1 MKKFLLVFG
10 VLAISLPAFAGIG
23 VEESTSSEYLRNYG
37 YSTEAVK
44 YINLNKA
51 QVKGEKFVTPISD
64 RRQSNL
70 YTDSAVWNT
79 IVDKTVDFFN
89 YLDPAQDRDKFMR
102 QDIKYY
108 ANTQDL

>member
-1 MKKFLLVFG
+1 MKKFLLTVG

-23 VEESTSSEYLRNYG
+23 VKESTSPEYLRNYG
-37 YSTEAVK
+37 CSSEAVK
-44 YINLNKA
+44 YVQLNKA
-51 QVKGEKFVTPISD
+51 QVNGQPFVTPISD
-64 RRQSNL
+64 RRQSKL
-70 YTDSAVWNT
+70 YTNSEVWNT

-89 YLDPAQDRDKFMR
+89 YIDPAQDKDKFMR

>member
-10 VLAISLPAFAGIG
+10 VLAISLPAFAGLG

-37 YSTEAVK
+37 CSNEAVK
-44 YINLNKA
+44 YIQLNKA
-51 QVKGEKFVTPISD
+51 QVNGEKFVTPLSD
-64 RRQSNL
+64 LSYRKY
-70 YTDSAVWNT
+70 YTDSETWNN
-79 IVDKTVDFFN
+79 IVDKTRSFFI
-89 YLDPAQDRDKFMR
+89 YLDPSLDGDKFMR